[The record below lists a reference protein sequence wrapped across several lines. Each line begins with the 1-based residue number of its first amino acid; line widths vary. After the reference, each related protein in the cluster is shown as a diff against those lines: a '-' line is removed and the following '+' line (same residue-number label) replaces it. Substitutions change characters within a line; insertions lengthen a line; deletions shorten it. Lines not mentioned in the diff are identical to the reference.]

1 MKTLDYSKGSV
12 PLYVQIYQDLKEK
25 INNKTYEYGQNIP
38 TEFEL
43 QEAYG
48 VSRITVRQAI
58 QALEQEGL
66 VIRARG
72 KGTVVA
78 KQEKITELLT
88 SIKSFTEEIRDR
100 NMVPGTKFAQVS
112 KVEADEKL
120 ADVFSCPV
128 GAPLYRVKRVRTANG
143 KAIVLF
149 DTYLSVEGELPMDD
163 RLYYDSLYGLLEQQG
178 IPQPVGLEE
187 QFEAMV
193 ADEAIGE
200 ALNIPV
206 GAPVMKR
213 VRTAFNEDLRVQEYT
228 ISYYDGAHYTY
239 VIYAGTKE
247 KHST

>member
-1 MKTLDYSKGSV
+1 M
-12 PLYVQIYQDLKEK
+12 
-25 INNKTYEYGQNIP
+25 
-38 TEFEL
+38 
-43 QEAYG
+43 
-48 VSRITVRQAI
+48 
-58 QALEQEGL
+58 
-66 VIRARG
+66 
-72 KGTVVA
+72 
-78 KQEKITELLT
+78 
-88 SIKSFTEEIRDR
+88 
-100 NMVPGTKFAQVS
+100 PGTRFAQIS

-149 DTYLSVEGELPMDD
+149 DTYLSVKGELPMDD
-163 RLYYDSLYGLLEQQG
+163 GLYYDSLYGLLEQQG

-213 VRTAFNEDLRVQEYT
+213 VRTAFNKDLQVQEYT
-228 ISYYDGAHYTY
+228 ISYYNGANYTY
-239 VIYAGTKE
+239 VIYAGIADKNNT
-247 KHST
+247 